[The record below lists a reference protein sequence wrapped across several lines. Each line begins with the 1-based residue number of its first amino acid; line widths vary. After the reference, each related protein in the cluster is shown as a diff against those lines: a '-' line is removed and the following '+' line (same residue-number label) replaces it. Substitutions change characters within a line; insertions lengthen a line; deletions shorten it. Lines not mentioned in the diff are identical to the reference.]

1 MGTKRYNRIK
11 DSKFIKAKEIIKSVS
26 KEQTL
31 NGFDK
36 CVCDIKNTPSTKNK
50 KDLEA
55 LIIKSTLLQ
64 IIKLLC
70 VILIKKIKK
79 LQIKMG

>member
-1 MGTKRYNRIK
+1 MVTKRYNQIK
-11 DSKFIKAKEIIKSVS
+11 DSKFIKAKEIRKSVS

-64 IIKLLC
+64 IIKIVFNLN
-70 VILIKKIKK
+70 KKH
-79 LQIKMG
+79 

>member
-1 MGTKRYNRIK
+1 MVTKRYNQIK
-11 DSKFIKAKEIIKSVS
+11 DSKFIKAKEIRKSVS

-50 KDLEA
+50 KDLEE

-70 VILIKKIKK
+70 VILVKKIKK
-79 LQIKMG
+79 SQIKMG

>member
-1 MGTKRYNRIK
+1 MVTKRYNQIK
-11 DSKFIKAKEIIKSVS
+11 DSKFIKAKEIRKSVS

-70 VILIKKIKK
+70 VILVKKIKK
-79 LQIKMG
+79 SQIKMG

>member
-1 MGTKRYNRIK
+1 MGTKRYNQIK
-11 DSKFIKAKEIIKSVS
+11 DSKFIKAKEIRKSVS

-50 KDLEA
+50 KYLEA

-79 LQIKMG
+79 FR

>member
-1 MGTKRYNRIK
+1 MGTKRYNQIK
-11 DSKFIKAKEIIKSVS
+11 DSKFIKAKEIRKSVS

-31 NGFDK
+31 IGFDK

-64 IIKLLC
+64 IIKIVFNLN
-70 VILIKKIKK
+70 KKH
-79 LQIKMG
+79 

>member
-1 MGTKRYNRIK
+1 MGTKRYNQIK
-11 DSKFIKAKEIIKSVS
+11 DSKFIKAKEIRKSVS

-64 IIKLLC
+64 IIKIVFNLN
-70 VILIKKIKK
+70 KKH
-79 LQIKMG
+79 

>member
-1 MGTKRYNRIK
+1 MGTKRYNQIK
-11 DSKFIKAKEIIKSVS
+11 DSKFIKAKEIRKSVS

-70 VILIKKIKK
+70 LILIKKIKK

>member
-1 MGTKRYNRIK
+1 MGTKRYNQIK
-11 DSKFIKAKEIIKSVS
+11 DSKFIKAKEIRKSVS

-36 CVCDIKNTPSTKNK
+36 CVCDIKNTSSTKNK

-64 IIKLLC
+64 IIKIVFNLN
-70 VILIKKIKK
+70 KKH
-79 LQIKMG
+79 